1 MIPYMIWGDGG
12 RFTNKNENS
21 MNAIAFKSLLAEKG
35 FDTAII
41 PLWGLP
47 KSAAVKTQP
56 EEESTYWI
64 LWEHTVHSLNELFEG
79 VCSDRDSC
87 GNKWAHGSPEAQV
100 AGRRVCGGYRF
111 VCWNLGADLDY
122 MGNDLGFPHHAHLN
136 PCVFCSASRE
146 KGTEYP
152 ITDLSRNARWKTTL
166 IEPAEGIFVPP
177 TRRPI
182 SQLRGFT
189 RYHRPGDLMHTGDL
203 GVLQYVIGGVLCELL
218 ESGLFAG
225 TERSRVEQ
233 LWGLVSEGYKRLD
246 SSTRLSTLN
255 ETMFKPQG
263 TQNATLKAKAAETRS
278 LLYVMIEVCKEADDS
293 SDHHQHRLRMLEHI
307 GAIYDIFKASGN
319 FLPRA
324 KADEALEHLHDFYE
338 HYAWMAHAAIREGK
352 FRYPITTKM
361 HELYHIVDLA
371 RWFNP

>member
-1 MIPYMIWGDGG
+1 MGC
-12 RFTNKNENS
+12 
-21 MNAIAFKSLLAEKG
+21 SLVLK
-35 FDTAII
+35 D
-41 PLWGLP
+41 
-47 KSAAVKTQP
+47 P
-56 EEESTYWI
+56 ES
-64 LWEHTVHSLNELFEG
+64 N
-79 VCSDRDSC
+79 SC
-87 GNKWAHGSPEAQV
+87 G
-100 AGRRVCGGYRF
+100 
-111 VCWNLGADLDY
+111 
-122 MGNDLGFPHHAHLN
+122 
-136 PCVFCSASRE
+136 
-146 KGTEYP
+146 
-152 ITDLSRNARWKTTL
+152 
-166 IEPAEGIFVPP
+166 
-177 TRRPI
+177 
-182 SQLRGFT
+182 
-189 RYHRPGDLMHTGDL
+189 
-203 GVLQYVIGGVLCELL
+203 
-218 ESGLFAG
+218 
-225 TERSRVEQ
+225 
-233 LWGLVSEGYKRLD
+233 GLVNEGYKRLD

-371 RWFNP
+371 RWFNPCKIWCYEFESFMHVIITITKNCTAGSRMAIIGNKFIENYLLVLNLTLSYIND